1 MAKLVSKTYGEALF
15 ELAVEE
21 SKLDVFM
28 EEVQALLLTLEQNPE
43 FSKLMNHPKVGKDD
57 KLAVIENVFATRL
70 DRELTGFLRLIVSKD
85 RYGEIEEILTYFVE
99 QVKAQKG
106 IGTAQVKSAQ
116 ELSDAQKKAIEKR
129 LLETT
134 QFQQMEMSYDI
145 DEALIGGLVIRIGDR
160 VVDSSIQTKLNE
172 LKKQLMKVQLSS

>member
-21 SKLDVFM
+21 TKLDVFM
-28 EEVQALLLTLEQNPE
+28 EEVKALLLTLEQNPE
-43 FSKLMNHPKVGKDD
+43 FSKLMNHPKIGKDD
-57 KLAVIENVFATRL
+57 KLAVIENVFGGRL
-70 DRELTGFLRLIVSKD
+70 EKELTGFLRLIVSKD
-85 RYGEIEEILTYFVE
+85 RYGEIEEILTYFLE
-99 QVKAQKG
+99 QVKAEKG
-106 IGTAQVKSAQ
+106 IGVARVKSAQ
-116 ELSDAQKKAIEKR
+116 ALSDAQKKAIEKR

-134 QFQQMEMSYDI
+134 RFKQMEITYDV

-172 LKKQLMKVQLSS
+172 LKKLLMKIQLSS